1 MQVAPRPLTAAYNLP
16 MHGAFIIPI
25 TNLPLIVSPTEI
37 VTKGFLKREGKD
49 ILKPPITAKFTH
61 KKICFYKVSFSLFA
75 DLDYGLT
82 LRFLFEVKN

>member
-37 VTKGFLKREGKD
+37 VTKGFLKRKKK
-49 ILKPPITAKFTH
+49 IFLKPSMTAKFTH
-61 KKICFYKVSFSLFA
+61 TAKMLKIWEKYDAVVWG
-75 DLDYGLT
+75 D
-82 LRFLFEVKN
+82 